1 MRPIELK
8 IKGFISYKDEQ
19 VIDFTRF
26 NQGIFLI
33 EGDIGAGKT
42 TIFDAMSFA
51 LYGEAS
57 GSDRGDSK
65 ETIEIL
71 HCNQLPKSE
80 DTVVELTFSQSGKTY
95 KVERRIHFP
104 KSRIAEGGYGKATVK
119 ANLYEGKELL
129 VSDAGKVTAKIN
141 EIIGLTKD
149 QFKKIIMLP

>member
-71 HCNQLPKSE
+71 HCNQ
-80 DTVVELTFSQSGKTY
+80 Q
-95 KVERRIHFP
+95 
-104 KSRIAEGGYGKATVK
+104 
-119 ANLYEGKELL
+119 
-129 VSDAGKVTAKIN
+129 
-141 EIIGLTKD
+141 IGRAHV
-149 QFKKIIMLP
+149 